1 MNISPKKV
9 VFKVYLS
16 VATWFSSIKPIN
28 WASIKMF
35 TKHWSFFLEIQI
47 YMICGWRVGRP
58 NLCNLENLDCTED
71 LTSTVSQTTLQVS
84 LGGQISQTSKYSF
97 ATSYILSFLQ
107 FCDILTRSFSNS
119 FTFHHVLSFQTFPVV
134 SPSSP
139 VLNSNHITWQ
149 NKTVMQRLIW
159 GNPTTLPLR
168 WEATPPTEIWWKSW
182 G

>member
-1 MNISPKKV
+1 
-9 VFKVYLS
+9 
-16 VATWFSSIKPIN
+16 
-28 WASIKMF
+28 
-35 TKHWSFFLEIQI
+35 
-47 YMICGWRVGRP
+47 MICGWRVGRP
-58 NLCNLENLDCTED
+58 NLGNLENLDCTED

-107 FCDILTRSFSNS
+107 FCYILTRSFSNS

-168 WEATPPTEIWWKSW
+168 WEATPPTEIGWKSW
-182 G
+182 GITDQFSQNYFPLWSLLFTFIFTPNSRVKHSKTLACYICLFSLRLA